1 MVPDFAGK
9 GTVLSSGGLEEASQ
23 IARIGLPE
31 IWAVLSVE
39 TSGCGYLPDR
49 RPKLLFERHIFHHL
63 TDGRFDNRDPDISQ
77 PTAGGYGAPGAH
89 QYDRLAAAMQLDRNA
104 ALQSASWGMGQIM
117 GENFKA
123 AGFPNVEDMVA
134 AMVASEN
141 DQLLAVAKFMLAN
154 GMGEPL
160 RQQDWAG
167 FARRYNGP
175 NFARNDYDGKL
186 HHFYQRYADGN
197 LPDLRV
203 RAAQI
208 YLGYKGFPKGAARLA
223 VDGMIGSSTQEAVR
237 QFQESI
243 GARSTGE
250 IDDTLIT
257 HLLA

>member
-1 MVPDFAGK
+1 MPEFAGK

-23 IARIGLPE
+23 VAGIDLPA

-39 TSGCGYLPDR
+39 TSGCGFLLDR

-63 TDGRFDNRDPDISQ
+63 TDGRFDQRDPDISQ
-77 PTAGGYGAPGAH
+77 PTAGGYGVSGAH
-89 QYDRLAAAMQLDRNA
+89 QYDRLAAAVRFDRDA

-117 GENFKA
+117 GENFKS
-123 AGFPNVEDMVA
+123 AGFASVEDMVA
-134 AMVASEN
+134 AMVDSEN
-141 DQLLAVAKFMLAN
+141 GQLLAVAKFMLGN
-154 GMGEPL
+154 GMSEPL
-160 RQQDWAG
+160 RRQDWAG

-186 HHFYQRYADGN
+186 HHFHQRYADGS

-208 YLGYKGFPKGAARLA
+208 YLGYKGFPNGAARLA
-223 VDGMIGSSTQEAVR
+223 VDGVIGPSTQAAIR

-243 GARSTGE
+243 RVQPTAE
-250 IDDTLIT
+250 IDDTLISQI
-257 HLLA
+257 LA